1 MRAFDIAIATLA
13 LRTSAT
19 QPQKHERRL
28 VPAVDDA
35 NPAHVDRS
43 AIPQERAAMVASLWE
58 EARPC
63 VVRPVYAQL
72 PAPAQL
78 AVVYQVTWAMPAQSE
93 DARALQG
100 RLAAAFPL
108 TEAPVQVA
116 KAEAA

>member
-19 QPQKHERRL
+19 RPPKHERRL

-43 AIPQERAAMVASLWE
+43 AIPQDRAALVASLWE

-63 VVRPVYAQL
+63 AVRPVYAQL
-72 PAPAQL
+72 SAPAEF
-78 AVVYQVTWAMPAQSE
+78 AMVYQVTWALPEPGE
-93 DARALQG
+93 DARSLQD
-100 RLAAAFPL
+100 RLAAAFPQA
-108 TEAPVQVA
+108 EAPIQIA
-116 KAEAA
+116 RPHAA

>member
-1 MRAFDIAIATLA
+1 LRAFDIAIATLA

-19 QPQKHERRL
+19 QPPKRERRL

-35 NPAHVDRS
+35 NPAHLDRT

-63 VVRPVYAQL
+63 AVRPVYAQL
-72 PAPAQL
+72 PAPAQFSM
-78 AVVYQVTWAMPAQSE
+78 VYQVTWALPEQNE
-93 DARALQG
+93 DARALQD